1 MIQTL
6 SPLSEYSERILCFY
20 ANATSQ
26 VQMARIKNI
35 PNLHFER
42 VVFPGQR
49 LFFEAVPNAQ
59 LEIQTGITDDEIIS
73 DRITCNCLR
82 VCEVISV

>member
-1 MIQTL
+1 MQTL
-6 SPLSEYSERILCFY
+6 SHVSEYSERILCFY

-26 VQMARIKNI
+26 VQMARITNI
-35 PNLHFER
+35 PNLNFER
-42 VVFPGQR
+42 IVFPGQR

-59 LEIQTGITDDEIIS
+59 LEIHTGIIDDEIIS